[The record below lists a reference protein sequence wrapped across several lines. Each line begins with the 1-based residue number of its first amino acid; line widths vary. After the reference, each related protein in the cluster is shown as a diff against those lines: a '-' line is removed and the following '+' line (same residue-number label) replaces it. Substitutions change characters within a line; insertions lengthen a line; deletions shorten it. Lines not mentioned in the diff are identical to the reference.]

1 MSDPITGGCHCGA
14 VRYTLNSEPLWGGHC
29 QCTNC
34 QKFGSAGHISNLV
47 APKAAFDVSGEMSA
61 YEYDADSGNRMTRYI
76 CKVCG
81 TPIYGVGSGN
91 PDGVVIRAGS
101 LDDSSVFDAKA
112 VIYTDSANDWDTVD
126 AGLPTFPG
134 MPQR

>member
-14 VRYTLNSEPLWGGHC
+14 VRYTLSADPLWGGHC

-34 QKFGSAGHISNLV
+34 QKFGSAGHLSNMV
-47 APKAAFDVSGEMSA
+47 VPKAALEVSGDMLEYS
-61 YEYDADSGNRMTRYI
+61 YDADSGNRMTRST
-76 CKVCG
+76 CAVCA

-91 PDGVVIRAGS
+91 PDAIVLRVGS
-101 LDDSSVFDAKA
+101 LDDPSIFEATA
-112 VIYTDSANDWDTVD
+112 VIYTDSAVGWDTVD
-126 AGLPTFPG
+126 ADLPTFPK

>member
-14 VRYTLNSEPLWGGHC
+14 VRYTLSSDPLWGGHC

-34 QKFGSAGHISNLV
+34 QKFSSAGHVSNFIG
-47 APKAAFDVSGEMSA
+47 PKAAFEISGELHVYS
-61 YEYDADSGNRMTRYI
+61 YKADSGNDMTRYA
-76 CKVCG
+76 CTVCA
-81 TPIYGVGSGN
+81 TQIYGTSSGN

-101 LDDSSVFDAKA
+101 LDDASVFQAKA
-112 VIYTDSANDWDTVD
+112 VIYTDSAASWDTVD
-126 AGLPTFPG
+126 PDLPTFPG